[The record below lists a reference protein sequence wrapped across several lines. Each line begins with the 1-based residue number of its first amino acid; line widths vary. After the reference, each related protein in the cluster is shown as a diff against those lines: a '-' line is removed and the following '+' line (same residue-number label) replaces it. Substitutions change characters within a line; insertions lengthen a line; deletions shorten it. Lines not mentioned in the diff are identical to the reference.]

1 MRLITDER
9 IKKLPK
15 WAQNVI
21 GSQQREIERLRA
33 LVPEKRDR
41 WVAVI
46 EALSNL
52 YQIASIED
60 RRYSD
65 YLNAVDALLAAY
77 AEWLG

>member
-1 MRLITDER
+1 MCEVTDKFAEAMVSIPEGELRRLE
-9 IKKLPK
+9 
-15 WAQNVI
+15 
-21 GSQQREIERLRA
+21 A
-33 LVPEKRDR
+33 LVPERRDR